1 MELKERKWSNVTV
14 APFLDTQSR
23 AQHRGQIVTHLLI
36 HRDQVAIDPLEGSDL
51 TVTLNQNCT
60 SAAKTAPLKWIS
72 DVSLHMTSANNCDI
86 K

>member
-1 MELKERKWSNVTV
+1 MVKCDSST
-14 APFLDTQSR
+14 FSR
-23 AQHRGQIVTHLLI
+23 YTIVSTAQIVTHLLI

-60 SAAKTAPLKWIS
+60 SAAKTAHLKWIS